1 MEGEYVLLEYNDWRE
16 DSPVS
21 LLDKNA
27 EYKGKP
33 KDIVV
38 LKDGVISKHHF
49 EDVMGVQLGV
59 KEITK
64 EERERINQLYKT
76 WKRDQALLDVWNS
89 RRKDN
94 CVNKQSD

>member
-1 MEGEYVLLEYNDWRE
+1 MGHCLTATVGDGGPAQQQGMEGEYVLLEFDDWRE

-21 LLDKNA
+21 LFDKSA

-49 EDVMGVQLGV
+49 EDMIGVQFGV
-59 KEITK
+59 KEITH
-64 EERERINQLYKT
+64 EERERINQLYEI
-76 WKRDQALLDVWNS
+76 WKRE
-89 RRKDN
+89 
-94 CVNKQSD
+94 NK